1 MTFIQT
7 VPEDQASGSVAESY
21 EDDRQTFGQVR
32 NLTAGLSL
40 APEIVA
46 AWLQLN
52 GAIKARMD
60 LRRYEL
66 ATVAAAR
73 RLRSTYCTMAHSSVL
88 MKELVD
94 PGTMRAIVADHHDA
108 GLDPADVAVMDLADK
123 VVQDATAVTQ
133 EDIDRLRSF
142 GLSDSEILDVVAA
155 AAARCFFSKLLDGL
169 GIQADAS
176 YGDLDPELRSVLT
189 VGRPIA
195 AD

>member
-7 VPEDQASGSVAESY
+7 VPEDQASGPVAESY
-21 EDDRQTFGQVR
+21 EDDRKTFGHVR

-40 APEIVA
+40 APEIVV
-46 AWLQLN
+46 AWQQLN
-52 GAIKARMD
+52 GAIKARME

-66 ATVAAAR
+66 TTVAAAR
-73 RLRSTYCTMAHSSVL
+73 RLRSTYCAMAHSSVL
-88 MKELVD
+88 MNELVD
-94 PGTMRAIVADHHDA
+94 PATMRAIVADHHDA
-108 GLDPADVAVMDLADK
+108 GLEPVDVAVMDLADK

-133 EDIDRLRSF
+133 EDIDRLRSLS
-142 GLSDSEILDVVAA
+142 LSDSEILDVVAA

-195 AD
+195 TD